1 MAATAS
7 QEDLQAEIDRLRRQL
22 SFSVAR
28 DALLAKIDDAI
39 RSETDADKITLAAAT
54 LLGQHL
60 KVNRCAYADIEPDK
74 DTFNLHGDYTNGVQ
88 SIVGRYTLAQFSI
101 ACRDA
106 LRHGEPFVVQDS
118 ETDPR
123 VADVRDNF
131 RAAEIRSVICV
142 GLLKRGIFTLAMAV
156 HCKTPRVWLPEEIEL
171 VTAVALRC
179 WESVE
184 RSRLLRQLQDER
196 EALLGK
202 TTEAEQQ
209 RAEIETIYRT
219 APIGLALFDLDGY
232 HYLRLN
238 DRQAAFF
245 GLKPE
250 QILGRRVTEMAPI
263 EGLKELF
270 DQVARGEPVINFPLE
285 GTLVTDPTDYRYWT
299 VSYFPVY
306 GADGNI
312 QAITAASLEVTAQK
326 KAELALLQSEKLAI
340 VGRLASSIAHEI
352 NNPLESITNLLYLA
366 ENSAT
371 FEQSRHYIQTAEI
384 ELRRVS
390 AITSQTLR
398 FHKQSTSPQEMNIT
412 ELLRSVLSIYQGR
425 IANAY
430 IQIDRDSRAKR
441 RVRCFEGEIRQ
452 VVANIISNALDA
464 MPAGGRLCIRDREAT
479 NWRTGEQGIVVTV
492 SDTGVGMSPETR
504 KRVFNPFFTT
514 KGLTGTGLGLWVTK
528 EIVDRHRGT
537 LSVRS
542 SQSPIRHGT
551 VFTLF
556 LPFDAA
562 VR

>member
-1 MAATAS
+1 MAAATS
-7 QEDLQAEIDRLRRQL
+7 QSDIQAEIDQLRRQL
-22 SFSVAR
+22 AFTTAR
-28 DALLAKIDDAI
+28 DALFARIDDAI
-39 RSETDADKITLAAAT
+39 RNEADPEKITLTAAT
-54 LLGQHL
+54 LLGEHL
-60 KVNRCAYADIEPDK
+60 NINRCAYAEIQPDQ
-74 DTFNLHGDYTNGVQ
+74 DSFILRGNYTNGVR
-88 SIVGRYTLAQFSI
+88 SIVGRYTLAQFSV

-106 LRHGEPFVVQDS
+106 LRRGEPFVVEDA

-123 VADVRDNF
+123 LDDVRESF
-131 RAAEIRSVICV
+131 RATEIRSVICV
-142 GLLKRGIFTLAMAV
+142 GLLKHGISTLAMAV
-156 HCKTPRVWLPEEIEL
+156 HSKTPRVWLPEEIDL

-184 RSRLLRQLQDER
+184 RSRILHQLHQER
-196 EALLGK
+196 EALLAK
-202 TTEAEQQ
+202 TAETERQ

-250 QILGRRVTEMAPI
+250 QIVGRRLTEMAPI

-270 DQVARGEPVINFPLE
+270 NQVALGEPVINFPLE

-306 GADGNI
+306 GADGTI

-352 NNPLESITNLLYLA
+352 NNPLESVTNLLYLA
-366 ENSAT
+366 EHSDTVA
-371 FEQSRHYIQTAEI
+371 QSRQYIKTAEV
-384 ELRRVS
+384 ELRRAS

-398 FHKQSTSPQEMNIT
+398 FHKQATNPQEISLT
-412 ELLRSVLSIYQGR
+412 ELVGGVLSVYQGR
-425 IANAY
+425 VANANV
-430 IQIDRDSRAKR
+430 QINFRSRATR

-452 VVANIISNALDA
+452 VLANLINNALDA
-464 MPAGGRLCIRDREAT
+464 MPAGGKLYVRSHDAT
-479 NWRTGEQGIVVTV
+479 NWNNGEKGASITII
-492 SDTGVGMSPETR
+492 DTGTGMTADTLER
-504 KRVFNPFFTT
+504 LFNPFFTT
-514 KGLTGTGLGLWVTK
+514 KGITGTGLGLWVSKGIIT
-528 EIVDRHRGT
+528 RHRGT

-542 SQSPIRHGT
+542 SQSPTHRGT
-551 VFTLF
+551 VFSLF
-556 LPFDAA
+556 LPFNA
-562 VR
+562 VVR